1 MTTQR
6 EYILENLQQP
16 KEETMTKI
24 NDNALDLLKKRYFLT
39 GESSWEQL
47 CRRVAKNIASAE
59 REVYRMQTEEQYYNM
74 MVNLDFLPSTPCLLN
89 AGTNTQQLSSC
100 FILDIEDSIE
110 GIMSTLTE
118 CAKIFQLSGGC
129 GFNISALRPKGAP
142 LNSSGGQ
149 ASGPVSFM
157 RLFNQL
163 VEEVKHGNARKGA
176 IKIDLD
182 VSHPDIFEFIH
193 SKDDTTQ
200 LQNMNI
206 SVSITDDFMNA
217 VKDDKTW
224 ELHHNGKRH
233 KVVRAKELWDEII
246 ASAWSTGEP
255 GVSFRDTMNRR
266 NMNPHLGEIKGSN
279 PCLHKD
285 TYMVTENGL
294 EKISNLKSRIWNGE
308 QYAPS
313 KAWVTGVKPTV
324 RLMTNSGFEY
334 VVTPDHKMLLSTGEW
349 VEAQHT
355 LGKKLMFDAQETEW
369 VGFDPYPSLDYEILG
384 FEFGDG
390 SYHKA
395 SKRMEYIH
403 LTPDKDIEVQQKL
416 EMAFNSRAYPP
427 ERTQRGLVINI
438 PNNTI
443 YSSAFSD
450 SLPNRMVPDWI
461 LQLPKNKMRDFLRG
475 LFSAN
480 GTNLHSY
487 RKIQLV
493 SANKAM
499 LKQVQHMLL
508 LFGIKG
514 KLWYHSKKQ
523 DIEFANGTC
532 TCKQSA
538 HIVISRKSYVKFL
551 NTIGFLQGYK
561 NGYIGADYQEESD
574 ESVILVSDNGEHE
587 VWDFTE
593 PLLHRGV
600 TGGAY
605 VHNCQ
610 EFVNVAYS
618 SCNLGSINL
627 ANCTYEKD
635 GKHLVN
641 WARVSV
647 LTELGVRFIDHMIS
661 ANKLPLP
668 KIQEVTDMMRPVG
681 LGTMGLADLMFK
693 LRIPMNTPEGLVFI
707 DELYARI
714 REWAED
720 ASRTI
725 AELMGT
731 YPAWEGSVWHKKGK
745 KMRNSNILS
754 IAPNGS
760 IGFIAGVNGGI
771 EPVFALVYTR
781 RTQDGHEYFV
791 VNDIF
796 KEELAKA
803 GLLTDELLRKVSD
816 NRGSARGIDEIPKWM
831 QEVFVTASDMTPMEH
846 LECLDAVSEH
856 VDLSVSKTINM
867 PHTATKEE
875 VAQVYTS
882 AWRMGTIK
890 GVTVYRDGSRQLQVL
905 TTGSKT
911 PEVAPAP
918 AVQRGITKDAPAIS
932 HESRTVKLNT
942 GCGSMYLTTTK
953 DDTGDIDQT
962 FVSRGS
968 QGTCLSNQTAVSRL
982 ISLALRSGV
991 STTSIVDQLRSV
1003 PVCPA
1008 YYGRRCKGQSVS
1020 PGSSCPS
1027 AIAHE
1032 LEKYAKVQ
1040 LPVKK
1045 AQDEVPQNAT
1055 KNNATC
1061 PTCGGAILT
1070 VEGCVS
1076 CPACGWSKCN

>member
-1 MTTQR
+1 MS
-6 EYILENLQQP
+6 
-16 KEETMTKI
+16 KI
-24 NDNALDLLKKRYFLT
+24 SENALDLLKKRYFLE
-39 GESSWEQL
+39 GESTWEDL
-47 CRRVAKNIASAE
+47 CKRVAKNIASAE
-59 REVYRMQTEEQYYNM
+59 QSDKSRSNFEWLYFSIMSD
-74 MVNLDFLPSTPCLLN
+74 LDFIPSTPCLLN
-89 AGTNTQQLSSC
+89 AGTPTQQLSSC

-110 GIMSTLTE
+110 GIMSTLAE
-118 CAKIFQLSGGC
+118 CAKIFQKSGGC
-129 GFNISALRPKGAP
+129 GFNISALRPKGSP

-206 SVSITDDFMNA
+206 SVSITDAFMNA

-308 QYAPS
+308 QYTTS
-313 KAWVTGVKPTV
+313 NAWATGVKPTV

-334 VVTPDHKMLLSTGEW
+334 VVTPDHKMLLANGEW
-349 VEAQHT
+349 VAAKDT
-355 LGKKLMFDAQETEW
+355 LGQRIKFDTSEKEWIGVPPHLEINYEVLGNIVRSKLFNNIQIGAEK
-369 VGFDPYPSLDYEILG
+369 GI
-384 FEFGDG
+384 DG
-390 SYHKA
+390 
-395 SKRMEYIH
+395 
-403 LTPDKDIEVQQKL
+403 
-416 EMAFNSRAYPP
+416 
-427 ERTQRGLVINI
+427 
-438 PNNTI
+438 
-443 YSSAFSD
+443 
-450 SLPNRMVPDWI
+450 WI
-461 LQLPKNKMRDFLRG
+461 LCLPKNNMRDFLHGVLHNR
-475 LFSAN
+475 ATITT
-480 GTNLHSY
+480 TNILAL
-487 RKIQLV
+487 RQL
-493 SANKAM
+493 
-499 LKQVQHMLL
+499 QQMLL
-508 LFGIKG
+508 LFGVKA
-514 KLWYHSKKQ
+514 KVQKCDYAHTHSTFWGLTMS
-523 DIEFANGTC
+523 EAGYANLHCGSPTAEQHNAEDSYELV
-532 TCKQSA
+532 T
-538 HIVISRKSYVKFL
+538 HI
-551 NTIGFLQGYK
+551 
-561 NGYIGADYQEESD
+561 
-574 ESVILVSDNGEHE
+574 SDNGEHE

-641 WARVSV
+641 WVKVSV

-661 ANKLPLP
+661 VNKLPLP

-693 LRIPMNTPEGLVFI
+693 LRIPMNTAEGLVFI

-720 ASRTI
+720 ASVEI
-725 AELMGT
+725 ADLKGA
-731 YPAWEGSVWHKKGK
+731 YPAWEGSVWHKRGK

-781 RTQDGHEYFV
+781 RTQEGHEYFV

-856 VDLSVSKTINM
+856 VDLSISKTINM
-867 PHTATKEE
+867 PHNATKEE

-918 AVQRGITKDAPAIS
+918 TAQRGITKDAPAIS